1 MWLAKPLGI
10 VGIVAALLIIGVLI
24 TTAIQRRRAK
34 GKNKQRVNAACGDSP
49 SARVPVFVMIVSTDN
64 DGAAL
69 QTLLSVFAQA
79 ACPLRVFAGVAEY
92 FAPGI
97 VKPLPHRF
105 TQAAESS
112 TMPFKLGDHVRALR
126 APMDEYPGHLI
137 ALEQVQRFLYRGEP
151 YVLIATPGVV
161 LSPGWDTMLV
171 QAMDA
176 APSRAVL
183 SMHPPPPTTPGKLG
197 TFLGVA
203 SHHPTFASYAI
214 KDPVE
219 GGLPATIPALAWS
232 SRLSFSR
239 GPLPLAN
246 AGELAGDAGMT
257 ARLLH
262 SGWTLLH
269 PTARP
274 ASQKDGP
281 AARESPTPLSL
292 PFDIAEHLGI
302 SVASQTVSARG
313 RLGLVPPPNTPA
325 EMTAKVGPQG
335 DVLSMLSRIEVQRQ
349 QKQKQKQKQ
358 THA

>member
-151 YVLIATPGVV
+151 YVLIATPGVGHHAGAGHGRSATTGGAQHAPTPAHNAGQTGHVSWRCQSPPHLCFLRNQGPCRGRASCDHSRPSMVFPPV
-161 LSPGWDTMLV
+161 LFEGPTASCKRGGAGWRRWHD
-171 QAMDA
+171 
-176 APSRAVL
+176 
-183 SMHPPPPTTPGKLG
+183 G
-197 TFLGVA
+197 TVVALGVDPAA
-203 SHHPTFASYAI
+203 SH
-214 KDPVE
+214 
-219 GGLPATIPALAWS
+219 
-232 SRLSFSR
+232 
-239 GPLPLAN
+239 
-246 AGELAGDAGMT
+246 
-257 ARLLH
+257 
-262 SGWTLLH
+262 
-269 PTARP
+269 RP
-274 ASQKDGP
+274 ACIPKRRSCSKRVTD
-281 AARESPTPLSL
+281 A
-292 PFDIAEHLGI
+292 
-302 SVASQTVSARG
+302 SVAA
-313 RLGLVPPPNTPA
+313 L
-325 EMTAKVGPQG
+325 
-335 DVLSMLSRIEVQRQ
+335 
-349 QKQKQKQKQ
+349 
-358 THA
+358 